1 MRISALKAKRKN
13 KMSEEISTKE
23 VELKEVRA
31 MVYIPENSV
40 EVTISAKVYKDGK
53 LIEVEKVID
62 MQEVQKAVRDAEENY
77 IGEDDM
83 FQVTEKGLRWLKEIE
98 NDGHNDL

>member
-1 MRISALKAKRKN
+1 
-13 KMSEEISTKE
+13 MSEEISTKE